1 MTRIFLTLRYRGTNY
16 HGWQVQPN
24 GVTVQETLQDAIEA
38 VTGVRSGVIGCS
50 RTDAGV
56 HAEKF
61 CCTFDTESP
70 LRDERLA
77 LALNA
82 HLPFDM
88 AVCEACEVAADFHP
102 RYDARGKRYVYR
114 IWNGRQRNPFY
125 EENAIH
131 IAVPLNE
138 KQMDRAAKDFLGSH
152 DFSPFCAA
160 GSSVED
166 TVRTVSRCDVL
177 REGDLVTV
185 TVEANGF
192 LYNMVRI
199 MVGTLL
205 DIASGRLADDA
216 IPSIFEQ
223 NDRDAAGT
231 TAPAKGLT
239 LQDVFYDTTP

>member
-1 MTRIFLTLRYRGTNY
+1 MTRLFLTLRYRGTNY

-24 GVTVQETLQDAIEA
+24 GVTVQETLQNAIEA
-38 VTGVRSGVIGCS
+38 VTGVRAGVIGCS

-70 LRDERLA
+70 LRGERLA

-82 HLPFDM
+82 NLPFDV
-88 AVCEACEVAADFHP
+88 AVSDVREVAADFHP

-125 EENAIH
+125 EENAVH
-131 IAVPLNE
+131 IAVPLDE
-138 KQMDRAAKDFLGSH
+138 RKMDTAAKDFLGTH
-152 DFSPFCAA
+152 DFAPFCAA

-166 TVRTVSRCDVL
+166 TVRTVTRCDVE
-177 REGDLVTV
+177 RFGDLVTV
-185 TVEANGF
+185 TVEADGF

-205 DIASGRLADDA
+205 DIASGRLSADA
-216 IPSIFEQ
+216 IPAIFEQ
-223 NDRDAAGT
+223 NEREAAGT

-239 LQDVFYDTTP
+239 LQDVFYDV

>member
-1 MTRIFLTLRYRGTNY
+1 MTRLLLTLRYRGTHY

-24 GVTVQETLQDAIEA
+24 GVTVQETLQNAIET
-38 VTGVRSGVIGCS
+38 VTGVRAGVIGCS

-61 CCTFDTESP
+61 CCTFDTECP
-70 LRDERLA
+70 LRGERLA

-82 HLPFDM
+82 NLPFDV
-88 AVCEACEVAADFHP
+88 AVCDVKEVAADFHP

-131 IAVPLNE
+131 IAVPLDE
-138 KQMDRAAKDFLGSH
+138 HALDAAAKDFLGTH
-152 DFSPFCAA
+152 DFAPFCAA

-166 TVRTVSRCDVL
+166 TVRTVSRCDVA
-177 REGDLVTV
+177 REGELVTV

-205 DIASGRLADDA
+205 DMANGRLAVDA
-216 IPSIFEQ
+216 IPTIFEQ
-223 NDRDAAGT
+223 NNRDAAGT

-239 LQDVFYDTTP
+239 LQDVFYDEL